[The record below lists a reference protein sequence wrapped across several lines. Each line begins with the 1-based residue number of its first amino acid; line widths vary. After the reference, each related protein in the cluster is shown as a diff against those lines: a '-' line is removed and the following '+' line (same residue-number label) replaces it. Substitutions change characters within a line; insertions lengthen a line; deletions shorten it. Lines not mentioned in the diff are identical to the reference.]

1 MTRTRYN
8 LSVLRMERNDVAE
21 TTCGQ
26 VRTVEFHLPGACRE
40 FGISGRREPAT
51 ALSTV
56 AS

>member
-8 LSVLRMERNDVAE
+8 LSALSMERNDVAE

-51 ALSTV
+51 ALSAV